1 MQRITFNGNTPFEIQ
16 NISLQKDGFKVTFT
30 KPIRKGVASKI
41 DNYEMKSYFYKSSHH
56 YGSKQYEMKNFKPK
70 SVSVSEDAKS
80 VVLKLDNLQEGRI
93 FELNIVGDFKS
104 YKDEKVGQNRICYTI
119 NKLR

>member
-1 MQRITFNGNTPFEIQ
+1 M
-16 NISLQKDGFKVTFT
+16 TFT
-30 KPIRKGVASKI
+30 KPIRKDVASKI
-41 DNYEMKSYFYKSSHH
+41 DNYEMKSYFYKSSR

-70 SVSVSEDAKS
+70 SVSVSEDGKS
-80 VVLKLDNLQEGRI
+80 VVLKLDNLKEGRI

-104 YKDEKVGQNRICYTI
+104 DKEEKVGQNRICYTI